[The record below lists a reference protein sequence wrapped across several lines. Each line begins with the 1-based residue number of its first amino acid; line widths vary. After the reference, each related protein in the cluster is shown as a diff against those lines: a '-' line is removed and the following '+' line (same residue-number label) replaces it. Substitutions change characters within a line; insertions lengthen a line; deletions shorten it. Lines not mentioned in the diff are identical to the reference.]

1 MVNFFAT
8 TLVSHFILPFLLVFV
23 VVFAILQ
30 KSKILGADKTQ
41 IDSLV
46 ALAIALLLIA
56 TPIPR
61 NFIVEFTPWVAVGVV
76 IILVFLL
83 LYGFIAEDSWKGE
96 LWIKIVFGIL
106 SGLFVIGLVLY
117 FSGFWELEFVK
128 QIFSIKDSGSLWA
141 NFLLILVVVG
151 ALAVAL
157 SSGNSNKS
165 SNKKSST

>member
-8 TLVSHFILPFLLVFV
+8 TLFSNFILPFLLVFV

-30 KSKILGADKTQ
+30 KSKILGDGKAQ
-41 IDSLV
+41 MDSLV

-61 NFIVEFTPWVAVGVV
+61 NFIIEFTPWVAVGIVV
-76 IILVFLL
+76 ILVFLL
-83 LYGFIAEDSWKGE
+83 LYGFVAEDSWKTQ

-117 FSGFWELEFVK
+117 FSGFWELGFVK
-128 QIFSIKDSGSLWA
+128 QVFSMKDSGSLWA
-141 NFLLILVVVG
+141 NTLLILVVIG

-157 SSGNSNKS
+157 STSKKKPSNK
-165 SNKKSST
+165 T